1 MKPRHLPFLY
11 SLLLLAGLLTACNP
25 SGKDNQ
31 QLASVEQLL
40 DSGRVDTAC
49 AVLDGVRL
57 NRLTTP
63 ADSAYYYL
71 LKTQAD
77 YRTNHPLV
85 SLDDIEYSIR
95 YYEGKESEKLRLSAA
110 LFYKSA
116 ILYTHGSFKEGV
128 LCLER
133 ARAIANQTQ
142 DAVLRHKVYEQ
153 LTLVNE
159 EAGDFRTALRFSQ
172 KSIAESKQ
180 AKCLDWLAHTYNNM
194 AFIYSQLGLQDSTAW
209 CLRQSMELLPNIA
222 EKNRPFIM
230 NNLGSFLMET
240 DTAMARKYLEESLEI
255 TPTSPAYACL
265 GTLAAMRGDTA
276 RATKMWHEALIIAP
290 DTPSEELVLKAI
302 MEFRSEQGEWRE
314 ATMTAKRLLQLSDSV
329 SRARPENNVRAVQSE
344 FEQMRISHNYERMV
358 TIAIIVIVVL
368 VLLTIIATLYSWY
381 RNYKGRAARAVDQ
394 LLIKSYETQL
404 DELKRM
410 AGDKTKEIEQLTRK
424 RDLLMEKH
432 RNSLKLG
439 LQRYNEAMAGQTT
452 VLWKKHDFESF
463 ASYYSLVDVE
473 FVASLDAE
481 YDGLSPKQ
489 KFFLIMEHMDKSESE
504 IQNALGVAEV
514 TMRSIRS
521 RIGKKHKA

>member
-1 MKPRHLPFLY
+1 
-11 SLLLLAGLLTACNP
+11 
-25 SGKDNQ
+25 
-31 QLASVEQLL
+31 
-40 DSGRVDTAC
+40 
-49 AVLDGVRL
+49 
-57 NRLTTP
+57 
-63 ADSAYYYL
+63 
-71 LKTQAD
+71 
-77 YRTNHPLV
+77 
-85 SLDDIEYSIR
+85 
-95 YYEGKESEKLRLSAA
+95 
-110 LFYKSA
+110 
-116 ILYTHGSFKEGV
+116 
-128 LCLER
+128 
-133 ARAIANQTQ
+133 
-142 DAVLRHKVYEQ
+142 
-153 LTLVNE
+153 
-159 EAGDFRTALRFSQ
+159 
-172 KSIAESKQ
+172 
-180 AKCLDWLAHTYNNM
+180 
-194 AFIYSQLGLQDSTAW
+194 
-209 CLRQSMELLPNIA
+209 
-222 EKNRPFIM
+222 
-230 NNLGSFLMET
+230 
-240 DTAMARKYLEESLEI
+240 
-255 TPTSPAYACL
+255 
-265 GTLAAMRGDTA
+265 MRGDTA

-404 DELKRM
+404 NELKRM

-432 RNSLKLG
+432 RDSLKLG
-439 LQRYNEAMAGQTT
+439 LQRYNEVMAGQTT

-473 FVASLDAE
+473 YVASLDAE

-489 KFFLIMEHMDKSESE
+489 KFFLIMEHMDKSETE